1 MLTAFILIG
10 SCLFFYFVGYRFYA
24 GRLDRDV
31 LRPDTGNSTPAV
43 NKNDGVDFVPS
54 KPLVLF
60 GHNFASIAGA
70 GPVIGPIIA
79 MHHFGWG
86 LTVFWILIGNVFI
99 GAVHDYIT
107 LMVSVR
113 NRGSSIADIA
123 EQTMGGRAKAV
134 FAVFLVLAMLLVVAV
149 FGVVAAKTLI
159 AQPEMVFPTFAI
171 IPLSMIFGWFI
182 YKRNASLAVASV
194 LAVAALIL
202 NIYIG
207 FKIPV
212 PLPEEGLFGLSPLM
226 VWFVALMLYA
236 GIASVLPVQILLQP
250 RDYLSTYVL
259 FGSMSLGILALLWV
273 RPEIHTPVFR
283 GAFSEVQGPV
293 WPMLFV
299 LVACGAVSGFHSLV
313 AGGTTSKQLANESH
327 GKPIGYGGMLT
338 EGVVAVVTVLLVG
351 GGLYWVAPAGGGVD
365 MAALGFRETLASG
378 GWILAFG
385 NGFGNI
391 VHQMLPIL
399 SFTFASMIA
408 VLALNTFVL
417 TTLDT
422 AVRITR
428 FIVQESL
435 GQKAPVF
442 ANKYLATVVI
452 VFFAYCI
459 GATEGWQK
467 IWPIFGA
474 TNQLI
479 AAVALMVGST
489 YLMAMKKP
497 TAYTLYPAIFMVI
510 TTIGALGWQGY
521 RFFQRSGAQ
530 LPARGVLRSA
540 HRACG
545 VCGARGRAGAAGP
558 PCGET
563 GARAFGSLRPRR
575 LVSGRFC
582 TMINASIHGPLRMQN
597 APLEP
602 GENCYETQ

>member
-1 MLTAFILIG
+1 MLTIGILLF
-10 SCLFFYFVGYRFYA
+10 SCLFFYFIGYRFYA
-24 GRLDRDV
+24 GKLDSELIQPSDKKV
-31 LRPDTGNSTPAV
+31 TPAV
-43 NKNDGVDFVPS
+43 EQNDGIDYVPS

-79 MHHFGWG
+79 MHHFGWAIT
-86 LTVFWILIGNVFI
+86 LVWILLGNVFI
-99 GAVHDYIT
+99 GAVHDYLT

-123 EQTMGGRAKAV
+123 ETTMGYRAKAV
-134 FAVFLVLAMLLVVAV
+134 FAVFLVLAMLLVIAV

-171 IPLSMIFGWFI
+171 IPVSVILGWCI
-182 YKRNASLAVASV
+182 YKKNLNLQIVSAVAV
-194 LAVAALIL
+194 LTVIL

-207 FKIPV
+207 FQIPV
-212 PLPEEGLFGLSPLM
+212 PIPEEGVLGLSPLIF
-226 VWFVALMLYA
+226 WFVILMIYA
-236 GIASVLPVQILLQP
+236 GVASVLPVQTLLQP
-250 RDYLSTYVL
+250 RDYLSTFIL
-259 FGSMSLGILALLWV
+259 FGSMALAISALLWV
-273 RPEIHTPVFR
+273 GPELNTPAWR
-283 GAFSEVQGPV
+283 GAMSEEQGPV

-313 AGGTTSKQLANESH
+313 AGGTTSKQLASETQ
-327 GKPIGYGGMLT
+327 GKIISYGGMLT

-351 GGLYWVAPAGGGVD
+351 GGLYWVAPEGGGVD
-365 MAALGFRETLASG
+365 MTTLGFRETLQSG

-428 FIVQESL
+428 FLVQESL
-435 GQKAPVF
+435 GDKIPVF
-442 ANKYLATVVI
+442 KNKFVVTVTVVF
-452 VFFAYCI
+452 VAYLI
-459 GATEGWQK
+459 GATDGWQK

-479 AAVALMVGST
+479 AAVALFVVAT
-489 YLMAMKKP
+489 WLMAVKKP
-497 TAYTLYPAIFMVI
+497 TQYVLYPAILMVI
-510 TTIGALGWQGY
+510 TTIGALGWQAW
-521 RFFQRSGAQ
+521 RFFTAPEPNMFLGVIAVILIGLAVFVGNEGMQA
-530 LPARGVLRSA
+530 LRGKREIEISTTEIPS
-540 HRACG
+540 RA
-545 VCGARGRAGAAGP
+545 
-558 PCGET
+558 E
-563 GARAFGSLRPRR
+563 
-575 LVSGRFC
+575 
-582 TMINASIHGPLRMQN
+582 
-597 APLEP
+597 
-602 GENCYETQ
+602 

>member
-1 MLTAFILIG
+1 MLTIGILLF
-10 SCLFFYFVGYRFYA
+10 SCLFFYFIGYRFYA
-24 GRLDRDV
+24 GKLDSELIQPSDKKV
-31 LRPDTGNSTPAV
+31 TPAV
-43 NKNDGVDFVPS
+43 EQNDGVDYVPS

-79 MHHFGWG
+79 MHHFGWAIT
-86 LTVFWILIGNVFI
+86 LVWILLGNVFI
-99 GAVHDYIT
+99 GAVHDYLT

-123 EQTMGGRAKAV
+123 ETTMGYRAKAV
-134 FAVFLVLAMLLVVAV
+134 FAVFLVLAMLLVIAV

-171 IPLSMIFGWFI
+171 IPVSVILGWCI
-182 YKRNASLAVASV
+182 YKKNLNLQIVSAVAV
-194 LAVAALIL
+194 LTVIL

-207 FKIPV
+207 FQIPV
-212 PLPEEGLFGLSPLM
+212 PIPEEGVLGLSPLIF
-226 VWFVALMLYA
+226 WFVILMIYA
-236 GIASVLPVQILLQP
+236 GVASVLPVQTLLQP
-250 RDYLSTYVL
+250 RDYLSTFIL
-259 FGSMSLGILALLWV
+259 FGSMALAISALLWV
-273 RPEIHTPVFR
+273 GPELNTPAWR
-283 GAFSEVQGPV
+283 GAMSEEQGPV

-313 AGGTTSKQLANESH
+313 AGGTTSKQLATETQ
-327 GKPIGYGGMLT
+327 GKIISYGGMLT

-351 GGLYWVAPAGGGVD
+351 GGLYWVAPEGGGID
-365 MAALGFRETLASG
+365 MTTLGFRETLQSG

-428 FIVQESL
+428 FLVQESL
-435 GQKAPVF
+435 GDKIPVF
-442 ANKYLATVVI
+442 KNKFVVTVTVVF
-452 VFFAYCI
+452 VAYLI
-459 GATEGWQK
+459 GATDGWQK

-479 AAVALMVGST
+479 AAVALFVVAT
-489 YLMAMKKP
+489 WLMAVKKP
-497 TAYTLYPAIFMVI
+497 TQYVLYPAILMVI
-510 TTIGALGWQGY
+510 TTIGALGWQAW
-521 RFFQRSGAQ
+521 RFFKAPEPNLFLGVTAVILIGLAVFVGNEGMQA
-530 LPARGVLRSA
+530 LRGKREIEISTTEIPS
-540 HRACG
+540 RA
-545 VCGARGRAGAAGP
+545 
-558 PCGET
+558 E
-563 GARAFGSLRPRR
+563 
-575 LVSGRFC
+575 
-582 TMINASIHGPLRMQN
+582 
-597 APLEP
+597 
-602 GENCYETQ
+602 

>member
-1 MLTAFILIG
+1 MLTIVILIG
-10 SCLFFYFVGYRFYA
+10 SILFFYYIGYRFYA
-24 GRLDRDV
+24 GRLDREV
-31 LRPDTGNSTPAV
+31 IQPDGGKTTPAV
-43 NKNDGVDFVPS
+43 SQKDGIDFVPS
-54 KPLVLF
+54 KPMVLF

-79 MHHFGWG
+79 MHYFGWG
-86 LTVFWILIGNVFI
+86 LTLFWILVGNVFI

-107 LMVSVR
+107 LMISVR
-113 NRGSSIADIA
+113 NRGSSIAEIA
-123 EQTMGGRAKAV
+123 ESSMGIRAKSV

-171 IPLSMIFGWFI
+171 IPVSMILGWII
-182 YKRNASLAVASV
+182 YKKNGNLVTASLIAVAV
-194 LAVAALIL
+194 LIL

-207 FKIPV
+207 FKFPI
-212 PLPEEGLFGLSPLM
+212 PLPDEGLLGLSPLM
-226 VWFVALMLYA
+226 FWFVALMIYA
-236 GIASVLPVQILLQP
+236 GVASVLPVQILLQP

-259 FGSMSLGILALLWV
+259 FGSMALGILGLLWV
-273 RPEIHTPVFR
+273 HPEINTPVYR
-283 GAFSEVQGPV
+283 GVVSDVQGPV

-313 AGGTTSKQLANESH
+313 AGGTTSKQLATETH
-327 GKPIGYGGMLT
+327 GKPISYGGMLT

-365 MAALGFRETLASG
+365 MATLGFRETLNSG

-385 NGFGNI
+385 NGFGNV

-435 GQKAPVF
+435 GPKVPVF
-442 ANKYLATVVI
+442 QNKYVTTVAVVFLA
-452 VFFAYCI
+452 YLI
-459 GATEGWQK
+459 GATEGWQQ

-479 AAVALMVGST
+479 AAVALMVCST
-489 YLMAMKKP
+489 YLMAAKKP
-497 TAYTLYPAIFMVI
+497 TKYTLYPAVFMII
-510 TTIGALGWQGY
+510 TTIGALSWQSYKFLSAPRPNYFLGLAAMVLIALAI
-521 RFFQRSGAQ
+521 FVGSEGLKALKGRSVKDFK
-530 LPARGVLRSA
+530 PASSEA
-540 HRACG
+540 
-545 VCGARGRAGAAGP
+545 
-558 PCGET
+558 
-563 GARAFGSLRPRR
+563 
-575 LVSGRFC
+575 
-582 TMINASIHGPLRMQN
+582 
-597 APLEP
+597 
-602 GENCYETQ
+602 

>member
-1 MLTAFILIG
+1 MLTIGILLF
-10 SCLFFYFVGYRFYA
+10 SCLFFYFIGYRFYA
-24 GRLDRDV
+24 GKLDSELIQPSDKKV
-31 LRPDTGNSTPAV
+31 TPAV
-43 NKNDGVDFVPS
+43 EQNDGVDYVPS

-79 MHHFGWG
+79 MHHFGWAIT
-86 LTVFWILIGNVFI
+86 LVWILLGNVFI
-99 GAVHDYIT
+99 GAVHDYLT

-123 EQTMGGRAKAV
+123 ETTMGYRAKAV
-134 FAVFLVLAMLLVVAV
+134 FAVFLVLAMLLVIAV

-171 IPLSMIFGWFI
+171 IPVSVILGWCI
-182 YKRNASLAVASV
+182 YKKNLNLQMVSAVAV
-194 LAVAALIL
+194 LTVIL

-207 FKIPV
+207 FQIPV
-212 PLPEEGLFGLSPLM
+212 PIPEEGVLGLSPLIF
-226 VWFVALMLYA
+226 WFVILMIYA
-236 GIASVLPVQILLQP
+236 GVASVLPVQTLLQP
-250 RDYLSTYVL
+250 RDYLSTFIL
-259 FGSMSLGILALLWV
+259 FGSMALAISALLWV
-273 RPEIHTPVFR
+273 GPELNTPAWR
-283 GAFSEVQGPV
+283 GAMSEEQGPV

-313 AGGTTSKQLANESH
+313 AGGTTSKQLATETQ
-327 GKPIGYGGMLT
+327 GKIISYGGMLT

-351 GGLYWVAPAGGGVD
+351 GGLYWVAPEGGGVD
-365 MAALGFRETLASG
+365 MTTLGFRETLQSG

-428 FIVQESL
+428 FLVQESL
-435 GQKAPVF
+435 GDKIPVF
-442 ANKYLATVVI
+442 KNKFVVTVTVVF
-452 VFFAYCI
+452 VAYLI
-459 GATEGWQK
+459 GATDGWQK

-479 AAVALMVGST
+479 AAVALFVVAT
-489 YLMAMKKP
+489 WLMAVKKQ
-497 TAYTLYPAIFMVI
+497 TQYVLYPAIFMVI
-510 TTIGALGWQGY
+510 TTIGALGWQAW
-521 RFFQRSGAQ
+521 RFFTAPEPNMFLGVIAVILIGLAVFVGNEGMQA
-530 LPARGVLRSA
+530 LRGKREIEISTTEIPS
-540 HRACG
+540 RA
-545 VCGARGRAGAAGP
+545 
-558 PCGET
+558 E
-563 GARAFGSLRPRR
+563 
-575 LVSGRFC
+575 
-582 TMINASIHGPLRMQN
+582 
-597 APLEP
+597 
-602 GENCYETQ
+602 

>member
-1 MLTAFILIG
+1 MLTIGILLF
-10 SCLFFYFVGYRFYA
+10 SCLFFYFIGYRFYA
-24 GRLDRDV
+24 GKLDSELIQPSDKKV
-31 LRPDTGNSTPAV
+31 TPAV
-43 NKNDGVDFVPS
+43 EQNDGVDYVPS

-79 MHHFGWG
+79 MHHFGWAIT
-86 LTVFWILIGNVFI
+86 LVWVLLGNVFI
-99 GAVHDYIT
+99 GAVHDYLT

-123 EQTMGGRAKAV
+123 ETTMGYRAKAV
-134 FAVFLVLAMLLVVAV
+134 FAVFLVLAMLLVIAV

-171 IPLSMIFGWFI
+171 IPVSVILGWCI
-182 YKRNASLAVASV
+182 YKKNLNLKMLSAVAV
-194 LAVAALIL
+194 LTVIL

-207 FKIPV
+207 FQIPV
-212 PLPEEGLFGLSPLM
+212 PIPEEGVLGLSPLIF
-226 VWFVALMLYA
+226 WFVILMIYA
-236 GIASVLPVQILLQP
+236 GVASVLPVQTLLQP
-250 RDYLSTYVL
+250 RDYLSTFIL
-259 FGSMSLGILALLWV
+259 FGSMALAISALLWV
-273 RPEIHTPVFR
+273 GPELNTPAWR
-283 GAFSEVQGPV
+283 GAMSEEQGPV

-313 AGGTTSKQLANESH
+313 AGGTTSKQLATETQ
-327 GKPIGYGGMLT
+327 GKIISYGGMLT

-351 GGLYWVAPAGGGVD
+351 GGLYWVAPEGGGVD
-365 MAALGFRETLASG
+365 MTTLGFRETLQSG

-428 FIVQESL
+428 FLVQESL
-435 GQKAPVF
+435 GDKIPVF
-442 ANKYLATVVI
+442 KNKFVVTVTVVF
-452 VFFAYCI
+452 VAYLI
-459 GATEGWQK
+459 GATDGWQK

-479 AAVALMVGST
+479 AAVALFVVAT
-489 YLMAMKKP
+489 WLMAVKKP
-497 TAYTLYPAIFMVI
+497 TQYVLYPAILMVI
-510 TTIGALGWQGY
+510 TTIGALGWQAW
-521 RFFQRSGAQ
+521 RFFTAPEPNMFLGVIAVILIGLAVFVGNEGMQA
-530 LPARGVLRSA
+530 LRGKREIEIYTTEIPS
-540 HRACG
+540 RA
-545 VCGARGRAGAAGP
+545 
-558 PCGET
+558 E
-563 GARAFGSLRPRR
+563 
-575 LVSGRFC
+575 
-582 TMINASIHGPLRMQN
+582 
-597 APLEP
+597 
-602 GENCYETQ
+602 